1 MFFIVLRGSVKYA
14 LGGVRS
20 EPLFWGF
27 FCLFV
32 FWVREVGLGSASIEK
47 SVCF

>member
-20 EPLFWGF
+20 EPLFWF
-27 FCLFV
+27 FFLFV